1 MIPLAE
7 ATVVLMSDRIQAAVW
22 VVAGSNP
29 GFSHQELDLSM
40 RGPVAATEGHGLR
53 ELPSG
58 GDMRATEASV
68 VAEAATLPPSA
79 HILLPWQ

>member
-58 GDMRATEASV
+58 GGYAPA
-68 VAEAATLPPSA
+68 SA
-79 HILLPWQ
+79 HILLS